1 MNVRIYALSVGYLQI
16 ISLNGVALLAIHL
29 GIISGRSM
37 TALILCKDTKIRS
50 MNLNEL
56 SLFSGAGGGLLGSK
70 LLGWRHVGYVE
81 YEKYCQE
88 IINQRIKDGF
98 LDEAPIFG
106 DIDEFI
112 KSGASKKYKGYV
124 DVVTAGFPC
133 QPFSV
138 AGKQKGQDDERNK
151 WPQTLQCIRDIQPRY
166 AFLENVPGLLNS
178 GYFSEILSS
187 LAQAGYNARWIVLG
201 ADDVGAWHRRKRLWI
216 KAELAVN
223 TNSIS
228 MGWNERPSQTVRPQ
242 IQESERQESQHI
254 WEDISQTGNV
264 ADSDS
269 PRLQQSDEA
278 MAGESPEQFDS
289 GSIQSRKNISNSYNK
304 RLEGRIQDRKFD
316 TERRKVESDG
326 CLTKRSIKR
335 SRNRDS
341 EWWATEPDVGR
352 VAHGVARRVDRLK
365 AVGNGQVPS
374 VVKQAWE
381 ILSYET

>member
-1 MNVRIYALSVGYLQI
+1 M
-16 ISLNGVALLAIHL
+16 
-29 GIISGRSM
+29 
-37 TALILCKDTKIRS
+37 RS

-151 WPQTLQCIRDIQPRY
+151 WPQTLQCIRDIRPRY

-216 KAELAVN
+216 KAESAVN

-228 MGWNERPSQTVRPQ
+228 MGWNERPGQTVRPQ

-254 WEDISQTGNV
+254 WEDISQTRNV

-269 PRLQQSDEA
+269 KGLEGQRQVSCGTGKEL
-278 MAGESPEQFDS
+278 
-289 GSIQSRKNISNSYNK
+289 SNS
-304 RLEGRIQDRKFD
+304 
-316 TERRKVESDG
+316 SD
-326 CLTKRSIKR
+326 
-335 SRNRDS
+335 SR
-341 EWWATEPDVGR
+341 WWSTEPDVDR

-365 AVGNGQVPS
+365 AIGNGQVPS

-381 ILSYET
+381 ILSYETKR